1 MSNVRME
8 IVGYIKV
15 PWQFPTF
22 VTPVFDF
29 DDSLWVQVI
38 GNDDAVVDLLPIDEV
53 EVVRVG
59 PMSDFCRSNEE
70 RYFGFGLTPTEV
82 KFGNRQEVVSFL
94 TANDAKGFTSV
105 TAAHIA
111 AFKGNTTEATN
122 REKEFVREIID
133 LRPGL
138 RALWQGIDSEPTPKT
153 PSMPFKLSSDYK
165 PTGDQPQAIEKLVA
179 SLKAGNRYQTL
190 LGVTGS
196 GKTFTMA
203 NVIAQLQRPTL
214 IMSHNKTLAAQLYSE
229 FKSFFPENAVEYF
242 VSYYDYYQ
250 PEAYIASSDT
260 FIEKDSSR
268 NEELERLR
276 MSTTSS
282 LVSRKDVV
290 VVASVSCIYGLG
302 SPQEFT
308 EMRIPLRMG
317 SVLPRQFLLEK
328 LVDNIYERNDYE
340 LKPGRFRVRGDVVD
354 IMPAYMEQGLRVEFF
369 GNEIEA
375 LSEFDPLTG
384 DVRRKLDQ
392 FDLYPA
398 NQYVTSRGKL
408 EPAIRAIKQ
417 ELDERVAYFEGKGQ
431 YLEAQRIRMRTNYD
445 LEMLQ
450 EMGFCNGIEN
460 YSRHLTGRR
469 PGERPFCLIDFFPKD
484 FLLIVDESHATIP
497 QIGGMFNGDRARK
510 QNLVDFGFRLPSA
523 LDNRPQSFAEFEE
536 VTGQTVYV
544 SATPAEFEMKKSAVI
559 AEQLVRPT
567 GLLDP
572 EITIRPT
579 KGQVENLIAEVKAA
593 AAAGER
599 VLVTTLTKRLSE
611 DLTSYLREAKV
622 RVEYLHSD
630 IDAIERVEILR
641 NLRLGNFDVLVGI
654 NLLREGLDL
663 PEVALVAIL
672 DADKEGFLRSETS
685 LIQTAGRAARH
696 EKGRVIFY
704 ADQITDSIKRTQ
716 DAVNYRRQKQLAY
729 NQEHGITPRSVK
741 RTAQASLHTYD
752 GSGEHEEAAVA
763 ENVDD
768 VAAVIAELEEEMQE
782 AAGRLEFER
791 AAIIRDQIN
800 ALKSGDYRKVSRTPS
815 KEYPRAKRV
824 AGAVRGKGWRR

>member
-1 MSNVRME
+1 M
-8 IVGYIKV
+8 
-15 PWQFPTF
+15 
-22 VTPVFDF
+22 
-29 DDSLWVQVI
+29 L
-38 GNDDAVVDLLPIDEV
+38 
-53 EVVRVG
+53 
-59 PMSDFCRSNEE
+59 
-70 RYFGFGLTPTEV
+70 
-82 KFGNRQEVVSFL
+82 
-94 TANDAKGFTSV
+94 
-105 TAAHIA
+105 
-111 AFKGNTTEATN
+111 
-122 REKEFVREIID
+122 
-133 LRPGL
+133 
-138 RALWQGIDSEPTPKT
+138 
-153 PSMPFKLSSDYK
+153 FKLNSEYQ

-179 SLKAGNRYQTL
+179 SLRAGNRYQTL

-203 NVIAQLQRPTL
+203 NVIAQTERPTL
-214 IMSHNKTLAAQLYSE
+214 IISHNKTLAAQLYSE
-229 FKSFFPENAVEYF
+229 FKNFFPENAVEYF

-250 PEAYIASSDT
+250 PEAYIPSSDT
-260 FIEKDSSR
+260 FIEKDSSI
-268 NEELERLR
+268 NEEIERLR

-282 LVSRKDVV
+282 LVSRRDVV

-308 EMRIPLRMG
+308 AMRIPLRRGMPLG
-317 SVLPRQFLLEK
+317 RQKLLER
-328 LVDNIYERNDYE
+328 LVDNIYDRNDYE

-354 IMPAYMEQGLRVEFF
+354 IMPAYLEHGLRVEFF
-369 GNEIEA
+369 GDEIDA
-375 LSEFDPLTG
+375 LSEFDPTTG
-384 DVRRKLDQ
+384 NVLRPLDQ

-408 EPAIRAIKQ
+408 EPAILAIKR
-417 ELDERVAYFEGKGQ
+417 ELDERVAYFEGRGQ

-460 YSRHLTGRR
+460 YSRHLTGRQ

-484 FLLIVDESHATIP
+484 FLLIVDESHATVP
-497 QIGGMFNGDRARK
+497 QIGGMYNGDRARK
-510 QNLVDFGFRLPSA
+510 QTLVDFGFRLPSA
-523 LDNRPQSFAEFEE
+523 LDNRPQAFTEFEE
-536 VTGQTVYV
+536 VTGQTLYV
-544 SATPAEFEMKKSAVI
+544 SATPAEFELKKSAVV

-593 AAAGER
+593 AEAGER

-641 NLRLGNFDVLVGI
+641 NLRLGNFDVLIGI

-704 ADQITDSIKRTQ
+704 ADQITDSIRRTQ
-716 DAVNYRRQKQLAY
+716 EAVNYRREKQLAY
-729 NQEHGITPRSVK
+729 NLEHGITPRSVK
-741 RTAQASLHTYD
+741 RAAQASLHVYD
-752 GSGEHEEAAVA
+752 GSGDRGEEPAVA
-763 ENVDD
+763 DNADD
-768 VAAVIAELEEEMQE
+768 VAAVIAELEQEMAD

-791 AAIIRDQIN
+791 AAVLRDQVN
-800 ALKSGDYRKVSRTPS
+800 ALRSGDYRKGVSAPA
-815 KEYPRAKRV
+815 KDYPRARRN
-824 AGAVRGKGWRR
+824 AAAVRGRSRRR